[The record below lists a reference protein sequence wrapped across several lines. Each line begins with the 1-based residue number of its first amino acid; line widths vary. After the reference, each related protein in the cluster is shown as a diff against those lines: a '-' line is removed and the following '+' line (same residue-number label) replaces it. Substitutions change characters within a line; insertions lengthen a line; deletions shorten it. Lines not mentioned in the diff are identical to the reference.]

1 MIVNIFRV
9 ASLLIALGF
18 LAACAGEVG
27 GEGPEGPEGSSE
39 IGGEGP
45 EGPEGGAT
53 GGNEPFVSTGM
64 SRGAHQSISLAPD
77 ETFAGLLYDIEVAV
91 YYNPVLESF
100 VGRIRNEATEA
111 VCDVRVIVTL
121 DGYRSVNAS
130 FSGQPFVLDGL
141 AQFGGTEFEFP
152 APGETFS
159 TWTVGAET
167 ATCSSA
173 PGPVAGGG
181 EGGEGG
187 EGSGSGEGGEGGEGS
202 GSGEHGGSGGG
213 EGSGEH
219 GGSGGE
225 GSGGG
230 EHGGSG
236 EGSGEGPEGGS
247 ESGDEASPPIPIN
260 QPFSGTFGS
269 QRFSFAYDAI
279 GGAFRGAVENPTA
292 AFVCESR
299 TEIHLGSGGRVV
311 ELGPTMPV
319 NVPPGGALKVVMS
332 AQGYVLDM
340 YTLHPES
347 TPCP

>member
-1 MIVNIFRV
+1 MIANLFRMMI
-9 ASLLIALGF
+9 LLFALGI
-18 LAACAGEVG
+18 LAGCAGEGV
-27 GEGPEGPEGSSE
+27 GEGPEGSNE
-39 IGGEGP
+39 IGGEAP
-45 EGPEGGAT
+45 EGTEGVET
-53 GGNEPFVSTGM
+53 GGNDPFVSTGM
-64 SRGAHQSISLAPD
+64 SRGAHQSLSLSPD

-100 VGRIRNEATEA
+100 IGRIRNEATEA
-111 VCDVRVIVTL
+111 VCDVGVTVTL
-121 DGYRSVNAS
+121 DGFRSVNAS

-141 AQFGGTEFEFP
+141 AQYGGTTFEFP
-152 APGETFS
+152 APGATFS
-159 TWTVGAET
+159 TWTVGVDT

-181 EGGEGG
+181 EGGEGS
-187 EGSGSGEGGEGGEGS
+187 E
-202 GSGEHGGSGGG
+202 GSGGG

-225 GSGGG
+225 SGGG

-236 EGSGEGPEGGS
+236 EGSGEGGA

-260 QPFSGTFGS
+260 QPFSSTFGN
-269 QRFSFAYDAI
+269 QNFSFAYDAI
-279 GGAFRGAVENPTA
+279 GGAFRGTVENPTA

-311 ELGPTMPV
+311 ELGPTIPV
-319 NVPPGGALKVVMS
+319 NVAPGGALKVVMS

-340 YTLHPES
+340 YSLHPES